1 MEQCQSISIAPPVS
15 PRSSTTSN
23 GLHWVQQEQQQKQA
37 GAAQD
42 KKVIDV
48 SAD

>member
-1 MEQCQSISIAPPVS
+1 LHCEPKKQH
-15 PRSSTTSN
+15 N
-23 GLHWVQQEQQQKQA
+23 LKGLHWVQQEQQQKQA